1 MISSCYTGSIIAFV
15 TLPAYPEVV
24 DTSKIIYE
32 QGYRVGM
39 LGKQFFNL

>member
-1 MISSCYTGSIIAFV
+1 MISACYTGSIIAFV

-39 LGKQFFNL
+39 LGNRSLN